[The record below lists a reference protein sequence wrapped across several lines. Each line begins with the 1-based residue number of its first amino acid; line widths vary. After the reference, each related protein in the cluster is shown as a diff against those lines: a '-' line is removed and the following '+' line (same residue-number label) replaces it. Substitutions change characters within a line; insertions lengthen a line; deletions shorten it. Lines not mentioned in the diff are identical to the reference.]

1 MAWLAG
7 GAQAMTGAAASVVRR
22 LSADELRLASRA
34 IGDGL
39 RQTDLSV
46 PGISCG
52 GCIRKIEDAVG
63 RLPGV
68 ARARVNLST
77 RRLMVD
83 WRESEG
89 PPPLGQAL
97 AALGYDACLHATREE
112 QGQDPQLARQIR
124 ALAVAGFASM
134 NIMGLS
140 VSVWSGATGE
150 TRDLFH
156 WLSAAIALPT
166 LIYSGRI
173 FFASAW
179 SALRRGQTNMD
190 VPISIGVLLAFAMS
204 LYDTIHHQPHA
215 YFDAAISLL
224 FFLLIGRTLDHVMR
238 EKARTAVKGLGRL
251 AAYGATVIGPDG
263 SRSYRPTEE
272 IEPGMT
278 LLIPAGERIPV
289 DATVREGR
297 SDIDASIATGESVPE
312 PVLPGSALRAGTL
325 NLTGPLTLTAT
336 AAAKDSFLA
345 EMIRLMEAAEGG
357 RSRYRRLADRAARL
371 YAPVVHS
378 AAALSFL
385 AWMLAS
391 GDWHRAVTIA
401 VAVLIITCPCA
412 LGLAVPM
419 VQVVAAKALFE
430 RGIMVKDGSAMER
443 LAEIDTV
450 LFDKTG
456 TLTSGRPRLRRDG
469 TMDDT
474 ALAVA
479 ARMAAHSR
487 HPYAQALAE
496 AGAERQ
502 ADIAFDGIAEQ
513 AGQGLEA
520 HAGGDLWRLGRA
532 EWALDPA
539 EATDVSGTVLARNG
553 GLVQAFAFEDEL
565 RPGAAEAAAR
575 LRARGLALE
584 IISGDTVQAVA
595 PVAANIGID
604 RVRAR
609 LLPSEK
615 TARLTELGAE
625 GRRTLMVGDGLNDAP
640 ALVAAHVS
648 IAPGSAADV
657 GRQAADFVFL
667 RADLRAVP
675 DALAITLAADR
686 LIRQNFAF
694 AVLYNVVALPVA
706 IAGHVTPLVAALAM
720 SGSSILVVANALRL
734 GSGLTDRPAKRRAGR
749 QRPARALRE
758 RPA

>member
-1 MAWLAG
+1 
-7 GAQAMTGAAASVVRR
+7 MTGAAASVARR

-34 IGDGL
+34 VGDGL

-77 RRLMVD
+77 KRLAVD
-83 WRESEG
+83 WRESDG
-89 PPPLGQAL
+89 PPPLGEAL

-112 QGQDPQLARQIR
+112 EGQDPQLARQIR

-140 VSVWSGATGE
+140 VSVWSGAAGE

-166 LIYSGRI
+166 LLYSGRI

-251 AAYGATVIGPDG
+251 AAYGATVIDPDG
-263 SRSYRPTEE
+263 ARSYRPTEE

-278 LLIPAGERIPV
+278 LLVPAGERIPV

-325 NLTGPLTLTAT
+325 NLTGPLILTAT

-469 TMDDT
+469 AMDDA

-496 AGAERQ
+496 AGAGLEGQ

-520 HAGGDLWRLGRA
+520 QAGGELWRLGRA

-539 EATDVSGTVLARNG
+539 QAAGMAGTVLARNG
-553 GLVQAFAFEDEL
+553 RLVQAFAFEDEL

-575 LRARGLALE
+575 LRNQGLALE
-584 IISGDTVQAVA
+584 IVSGDTAQAVA
-595 PVAANIGID
+595 PVAADLGID
-604 RVRAR
+604 RVRAG

-625 GRRTLMVGDGLNDAP
+625 GRRALMVGDGLNDAP

-667 RADLRAVP
+667 RSDLRAVP

-734 GSGLTDRPAKRRAGR
+734 GSGLADRPAQRRAGR
-749 QRPARALRE
+749 ERPARALRE